1 MRVTKVWTA
10 VCALVG
16 AIALTAGCANTG
28 SAPQGGSGGSGAA
41 STSGPVKVGVI
52 VPLSGPAGPN
62 GQDVLDAIQVQA
74 DVINAEGGVLGRQL
88 QIVAKDDQSNPANGV
103 SAATQL
109 ASEGV
114 SVVMGGWNSPVT
126 LAIQPVLVRAGIL
139 NITTIPQNATILGNA
154 DPDAV
159 RLNAGNAVGAYVAGQ
174 YLAKNLGAKSVGYLL
189 ENDAYGKDLGALL
202 TAQLQPAG
210 VAVASEQTFDY
221 SATDF
226 RVPLSNIQ
234 GAAPQAVFS
243 ANAAESSG
251 MPALAQQYARSGI
264 GAPHVAAL
272 GTVSPKV
279 IDLAGG
285 TAVDGL
291 YSADIYFPDVAP
303 FNGYPENQKFADA
316 FRQKTGNPPD
326 KYAALG
332 AQSVDVW
339 AAAVAKAG
347 TLDRQPVADAIHGQT
362 FTDTVMGDVTFTD
375 KGQMQTKVY
384 AFTVEGGKIKVLD
397 EVPVPAEVWNS

>member
-28 SAPQGGSGGSGAA
+28 SAPSGGSGGSGA

-109 ASEGV
+109 AGEGV

-174 YLAKNLGAKSVGYLL
+174 YLSKNLGAKSVGYLL

-303 FNGYPENQKFADA
+303 FNGYPENQKFAEA

-339 AAAVAKAG
+339 AAAVAKAA

-362 FTDTVMGDVTFTD
+362 FTGTVMGDVTFTD

>member
-16 AIALTAGCANTG
+16 AIALTAGCANSG

-41 STSGPVKVGVI
+41 STSGPVKIGVI

-62 GQDVLDAIQVQA
+62 GQDVLDAVQVQA
-74 DVINAEGGVLGRQL
+74 DVVNAEGGVLGRQL

-159 RLNAGNAVGAYVAGQ
+159 RLNAGNAVGAYVAGR
-174 YLAKNLGAKSVGYLL
+174 YLATNLGAKSVGYLL

-234 GAAPQAVFS
+234 GAGPQAVFS

-303 FNGYPENQKFADA
+303 FNGYPQNQKFADA

-347 TLDRQPVADAIHGQT
+347 TLHRQPVADAIHGQT

>member
-1 MRVTKVWTA
+1 MRFTRMWAA

-28 SAPQGGSGGSGAA
+28 SAPSSGSGGTGADA
-41 STSGPVKVGVI
+41 SGPIKVGVI

-74 DVINAEGGVLGRQL
+74 DVVNAEGGVLGRQL

-174 YLAKNLGAKSVGYLL
+174 YLTKNLGAKSVGYLL

-210 VAVASEQTFDY
+210 VTVASEQTFDY

-285 TAVDGL
+285 AAVDGL
-291 YSADIYFPDVAP
+291 FSADIYFPDVAP

-362 FTDTVMGDVTFTD
+362 FTGTVMGDVTFTD

-384 AFTVEGGKIKVLD
+384 AFTVVGGKIKVLD
-397 EVPVPAEVWNS
+397 EVPVPDEVWNS